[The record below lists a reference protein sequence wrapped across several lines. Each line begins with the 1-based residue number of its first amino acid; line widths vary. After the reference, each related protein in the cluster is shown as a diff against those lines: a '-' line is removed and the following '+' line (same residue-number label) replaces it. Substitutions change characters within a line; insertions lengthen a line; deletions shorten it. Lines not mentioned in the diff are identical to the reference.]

1 MTGNYLI
8 YTKEAEA
15 WAKAEEEGRSEC
27 PDGWSGD
34 NVTQYITVPE
44 MTNANTYALEVT
56 DYETLTMDEI
66 ENIVNEVLFRWEI
79 NTIIKI

>member
-8 YTKEAEA
+8 YTEEATA
-15 WAKAEEEGRSEC
+15 WAKAEEEGRSQC
-27 PDGWSGD
+27 PDGWGGV

-44 MTNANTYALEVT
+44 ITDAGTYALEVS
-56 DYETLTMDEI
+56 DYETLTANET

-79 NTIIKI
+79 ED